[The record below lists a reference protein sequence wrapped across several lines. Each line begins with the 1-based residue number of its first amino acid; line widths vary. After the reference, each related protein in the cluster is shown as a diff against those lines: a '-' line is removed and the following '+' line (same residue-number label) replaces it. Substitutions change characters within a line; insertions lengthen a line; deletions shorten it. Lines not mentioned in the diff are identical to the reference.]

1 MKICIEKTEGG
12 QIMVG
17 TANDEVVM
25 DAVGGSQDST
35 KYDMEPVESLDA
47 AFERARQLLSDD
59 PMGEADAAGDAQF
72 EKGFEG
78 AGGAGLRGGM

>member
-1 MKICIEKTEGG
+1 MKICIEKTEDG
-12 QIMVG
+12 QF
-17 TANDEVVM
+17 
-25 DAVGGSQDST
+25 AVGAMNEGMDMQADDEGH
-35 KYDMEPVESLDA
+35 YEMEPVESLDA